1 MVEKTKAEEGLVPQG
16 WELGAML
23 NGALREDLTKKVTFK
38 SRSKRGESGPSNR
51 LVKEGS
57 RQRRWRCKGPEAGAC
72 LMTER
77 LPGEGRRGWG
87 LTLQEWQCRAL
98 RPLGTLASA
107 LGEMG

>member
-1 MVEKTKAEEGLVPQG
+1 MTFEGNVCGGENQSRRGVGTPG
-16 WELGAML
+16 WGWGGAML

-38 SRSKRGESGPSNR
+38 SRSNRGDSGPSNR

-77 LPGEGRRGWG
+77 LPWREQERGWDSRSGVASVG
-87 LTLQEWQCRAL
+87 L
-98 RPLGTLASA
+98 
-107 LGEMG
+107 

>member
-1 MVEKTKAEEGLVPQG
+1 MWRKPKQKRG
-16 WELGAML
+16 WYPRMGLGAML

-72 LMTER
+72 PDDREAALER
-77 LPGEGRRGWG
+77 AGERMG
-87 LTLQEWQCRAL
+87 LTLRSGQCRAL
-98 RPLGTLASA
+98 RA
-107 LGEMG
+107 LGDTSVCSG